1 VKITSSEFLASN
13 TGYDKCPEPKMP
25 EYAFVGRSNVGKS
38 SLINMLLDRKQLA
51 KTSQTPGK
59 TQLINHFII
68 NTNWYLVDL
77 PGYGFAKTSKSK
89 RSDFQRIIKDY
100 TEFRQNLICLFVLVD
115 SRHKPQSN
123 DLLFMQWLGEKQIPF
138 AMIFTKSDKV
148 PKMKLT
154 ENIELYKTKM
164 LENWEKLPEIFITSS
179 ETKLGREEIL
189 AYIEKLN
196 KSVVF

>member
-25 EYAFVGRSNVGKS
+25 EYAFVGRSNVGNS
-38 SLINMLLDRKQLA
+38 SLLNMLLDRKQLA

-68 NTNWYLVDL
+68 NSNWYLVDL

-100 TEFRQNLICLFVLVD
+100 IEYRQNLICLFVLVD
-115 SRHKPQSN
+115 SRHKPQNN

-148 PKMKLT
+148 PKMKLA
-154 ENIELYKTKM
+154 EYIELYKTKM
-164 LENWEKLPEIFITSS
+164 LESWETLPEIFITSS

-196 KSVVF
+196 KTAVF